1 MPQSTNNKKGFS
13 LFPKL
18 SNRGFTESREKGFS
32 LFPKLSSSGFTESRE
47 KGFTLVET
55 IVVAVIIAILAGAGI
70 PFFMGYLNDA
80 RIDTAHSTCEL
91 IGTAVIQTHNRGL
104 NITESDWGDIGISN
118 PSDELWTYQFGGI
131 GGADIMVAAYTIT
144 ATGVGK
150 MSGKIGTF
158 KPKET
163 GTARWSVQ

>member
-1 MPQSTNNKKGFS
+1 MKNK
-13 LFPKL
+13 
-18 SNRGFTESREKGFS
+18 RGFTI
-32 LFPKLSSSGFTESRE
+32 
-47 KGFTLVET
+47 VEA
-55 IVVAVIIAILAGAGI
+55 IVVAVIVAILAGAGI
-70 PFFMGYLNDA
+70 PFLMGYLNDS

-104 NITESDWGDIGISN
+104 TITGSEWGDIGIDN

-131 GGADIMVAAYTIT
+131 GGADIMDATYTIT

-150 MSGKIGTF
+150 MPGKTGTF

-163 GTARWSVQ
+163 GTARWSM